1 MQELMR
7 ELDIVNKIYEYAREE
22 AARTGWMS
30 ITTEHLLLGMI
41 RHGRNEACRFLT
53 DSGIPLDEL
62 KSMILDEIDRG
73 YPVPYQDTGRIQA
86 DAGLQHVIET
96 ASGIMRSPKAV
107 HIPGTMVLLSVILKE
122 DNTPAAAA
130 VCDLGLDFNGRYS
143 EYPEDAYTGA
153 PLPEDDPDDMD
164 YGAPSGNRGES
175 PEETLRRFGTDLT
188 AAAEE
193 GELDPVTGRCREI
206 DRAIDILC
214 RRKKNNPMIVGEPGV
229 GKTALAEG
237 IAMRIAGNEVP
248 AGLLGKKIVSL
259 DMAALVAGTKYRG
272 DFEERLR
279 RILEAV
285 RNHPDII
292 LFIDEIHN
300 IVGTGGG
307 GGSMDAAAILK
318 PALSRGDFQCIGTTT
333 SDEYRRIIEK
343 DGALARR
350 FQKVL
355 IEQPTPAMTIE
366 ILDRLRPHYEQFHNV
381 VYTPEAVRACVSL
394 SVRYMT
400 GRNLPD
406 KAIDLMDEA
415 GAAVHASATM
425 PDSGLKEMNSR
436 LQELRKKKREYLEN
450 SDFEMGAETMQM
462 ELRQQHDIEEA
473 TARLKDSTGHSR
485 ATVTEED
492 IMRTMSVMTGIPVEK
507 MAASETSRLAGLRQ
521 VLSKRIIGQDE
532 AVDKVVRAISRNRA
546 GLRDPGRPIGS
557 FLFLGP
563 TGVGKTHLAKTL
575 AAQLFD
581 TGDAIIRLDM
591 SEYMEKIS
599 VTRLIGAPPGYVG
612 YDEGGQLSERVRQKP
627 YSVVLLD
634 EIEKAHPDV
643 FNILLQ
649 ILDEGRLT
657 DSNGR
662 IVDFRN
668 TVIILTSNIGS
679 RDIKDFGRGIG
690 FGSSGEVSQQH
701 QKALIDKALRRS
713 FTPEFLNRLDE
724 TVYFR
729 SLTRTDVSAIL
740 DIELETLHRR
750 VAQAGYSLH
759 LSTRAREF
767 LCDKGY
773 DPAYGARPLKRAVR
787 RYLEDLIAETVISG
801 LRPASRISVDVNEDN
816 TALTVTGS
824 SGNSGTSGT
833 DTGGKKDSGL
843 KLIMP
848 GRKSAHRKEEPA
860 H

>member
-1 MQELMR
+1 MR
-7 ELDIVNKIYEYAREE
+7 ELNILDKILEYAREE
-22 AARTGWMS
+22 AVRTGWMS
-30 ITTEHLLLGMI
+30 ITPEHLVLGMI
-41 RHGRNEACRFLT
+41 RHGDNEACRFLT
-53 DSGIPLDEL
+53 DSGLSLARL

-73 YPVPYQDTGRIQA
+73 CSVPYRDTGQIRP
-86 DAGLQHVIET
+86 DAALQHILNT
-96 ASGIMRSPKAV
+96 AAGILHSPKASQ
-107 HIPGTMVLLSVILKE
+107 IPDTMVLLSIILKE
-122 DNTPAAAA
+122 DNSVTSDI
-130 VCDLGLDFNGRYS
+130 VLDMGLDFNDRYATIPGDR
-143 EYPEDAYTGA
+143 YDD
-153 PLPEDDPDDMD
+153 PLPEDDLDMD
-164 YGAPSGNRGES
+164 YGDPGRGRTES
-175 PEETLRRFGTDLT
+175 PEEILARFGTDLT
-188 AAAEE
+188 AAAAD
-193 GELDPVTGRCREI
+193 GTLDPVTGRDREI
-206 DRAIDILC
+206 DRVIEILC
-214 RRKKNNPMIVGEPGV
+214 RRKKNNPMIVGDPGV

-237 IAMRIAGNEVP
+237 IARRIADRNVP
-248 AGLLGKKIVSL
+248 LDLMHKKIISIDL
-259 DMAALVAGTKYRG
+259 AAMVAGTKFRG

-279 RILEAV
+279 KVLDAV
-285 RNHPDII
+285 QADPDRI

-300 IVGTGGG
+300 IVGAGGG
-307 GGSMDAAAILK
+307 GGAMDAAAIIK
-318 PALSRGDFQCIGTTT
+318 PALSRGGFQCIGTTT
-333 SDEYRRIIEK
+333 SDEYRKIIEK

-350 FQKVL
+350 FQKVTVD
-355 IEQPTPAMTIE
+355 PPSDTMTLR
-366 ILDRLRPHYEQFHNV
+366 ILEELKPHYEQFHNV
-381 VYTPEAVRACVSL
+381 TYTPEAVSACISL
-394 SVRYMT
+394 SNRYIT
-400 GRNLPD
+400 SRHQPD
-406 KAIDLMDEA
+406 KAIDVMDEA
-415 GAAVHASATM
+415 GAAVHMGHSM
-425 PDSGLKEMNSR
+425 PDRSIMEMGQKLK
-436 LQELRKKKREYLEN
+436 ELRKVKREHLEN
-450 SDFEMGAETMQM
+450 SDFEKGAKAMKQ
-462 ELRQQHDIEEA
+462 ELEQQEKLDQA
-473 TARLKDSTGHSR
+473 TDRLKDR
-485 ATVTEED
+485 AGRRKAVVTESE
-492 IMRTMSVMTGIPVEK
+492 IMRTVSVMTGIPVEK
-507 MAASETSRLAGLRQ
+507 MAASETSRLAGLRLI
-521 VLSKRIIGQDE
+521 LSRKIIGQDE

-690 FGSSGEVSQQH
+690 FGASEEISQQH
-701 QKALIDKALRRS
+701 QKALIDKALGRS

-729 SLTRTDVSAIL
+729 SLTRADMSSIL
-740 DIELETLHRR
+740 DIELETLHKR

-773 DPAYGARPLKRAVR
+773 DPSYGARPLKRAVR

-824 SGNSGTSGT
+824 SGT
-833 DTGGKKDSGL
+833 DSGL

>member
-1 MQELMR
+1 MR
-7 ELDIVNKIYEYAREE
+7 ELNILDKILEYAREE
-22 AARTGWMS
+22 AVRTGWMS
-30 ITTEHLLLGMI
+30 ITPEHLVLGMI
-41 RHGRNEACRFLT
+41 RHGDNEACRFLT
-53 DSGIPLDEL
+53 DSGLSLARL

-73 YPVPYQDTGRIQA
+73 CSVPYRDTGQIRP
-86 DAGLQHVIET
+86 DAALQHILNT
-96 ASGIMRSPKAV
+96 AAGILHSPKASQ
-107 HIPGTMVLLSVILKE
+107 IPDTMVLLSIILKE
-122 DNTPAAAA
+122 DNSVTSDI
-130 VCDLGLDFNGRYS
+130 VLDMGLDFNDRYATIPGDR
-143 EYPEDAYTGA
+143 YDD
-153 PLPEDDPDDMD
+153 PLPEDDLDMD
-164 YGAPSGNRGES
+164 YGDPGRGRTES
-175 PEETLRRFGTDLT
+175 PEEILARFGTDLT
-188 AAAEE
+188 AAAAD
-193 GELDPVTGRCREI
+193 GTLDPVTGRDREI
-206 DRAIDILC
+206 DRVIEILC
-214 RRKKNNPMIVGEPGV
+214 RRKKNNPMIVGDPGV

-237 IAMRIAGNEVP
+237 IARRIADRNVP
-248 AGLLGKKIVSL
+248 LDLMHKKIISIDL
-259 DMAALVAGTKYRG
+259 AAMVAGTKFRG

-279 RILEAV
+279 KVLDAV
-285 RNHPDII
+285 QADPDRI

-300 IVGTGGG
+300 IVGAGGG
-307 GGSMDAAAILK
+307 GGAMDAAAIIK
-318 PALSRGDFQCIGTTT
+318 PALSRGGFQCIGTTT
-333 SDEYRRIIEK
+333 SDEYRKIIEK

-350 FQKVL
+350 FQKVTVD
-355 IEQPTPAMTIE
+355 PPSDTMTLR
-366 ILDRLRPHYEQFHNV
+366 ILEELKPHYEQFHNV
-381 VYTPEAVRACVSL
+381 TYTPEAVSACISL
-394 SVRYMT
+394 SNRYIT
-400 GRNLPD
+400 SRHQPD
-406 KAIDLMDEA
+406 KAIDVMDEA
-415 GAAVHASATM
+415 GAAVHMGHSM
-425 PDSGLKEMNSR
+425 PDRSIMEMGQKLK
-436 LQELRKKKREYLEN
+436 ELRKVKREHLEN
-450 SDFEMGAETMQM
+450 SDFEKGAKAMKQ
-462 ELRQQHDIEEA
+462 ELEQQEKLDQA
-473 TARLKDSTGHSR
+473 TERLKDR
-485 ATVTEED
+485 AGRRKAVVTESE
-492 IMRTMSVMTGIPVEK
+492 IMRTVSVMTGIPVEK

-521 VLSKRIIGQDE
+521 ILSRKIIGQDE

-690 FGSSGEVSQQH
+690 FGASEEISQQH
-701 QKALIDKALRRS
+701 QKALIDKALGRS

-729 SLTRTDVSAIL
+729 SLTRADMSSIL
-740 DIELETLHRR
+740 DIELETLHKR

-759 LSTRAREF
+759 LSTQAREF

-773 DPAYGARPLKRAVR
+773 DPSYGARPLKRAVR

-801 LRPASRISVDVNEDN
+801 LKPSSRISVDVNEDN

-824 SGNSGTSGT
+824 SGT
-833 DTGGKKDSGL
+833 DSGL

>member
-1 MQELMR
+1 MR
-7 ELDIVNKIYEYAREE
+7 ELNILDKILEYAREE
-22 AARTGWMS
+22 AVRTGWMS
-30 ITTEHLLLGMI
+30 ITPEHLVLGMI
-41 RHGRNEACRFLT
+41 RHGDNEACRFLT
-53 DSGIPLDEL
+53 DSGLSLARL

-73 YPVPYQDTGRIQA
+73 CSVPYRDTGQIRP
-86 DAGLQHVIET
+86 DAALQHILNT
-96 ASGIMRSPKAV
+96 AAGILHSPKASQ
-107 HIPGTMVLLSVILKE
+107 IPDTMVLLSIILKE
-122 DNTPAAAA
+122 DNSVTSDI
-130 VCDLGLDFNGRYS
+130 VLDMGLDFNDRYATIPGDR
-143 EYPEDAYTGA
+143 YDD
-153 PLPEDDPDDMD
+153 PLPEDDLDMD
-164 YGAPSGNRGES
+164 YGDPGHGRAES
-175 PEETLRRFGTDLT
+175 PEEILARFGTDLT
-188 AAAEE
+188 AAAAD
-193 GELDPVTGRCREI
+193 GTLDPVTGRDREI
-206 DRAIDILC
+206 DRVIEILC
-214 RRKKNNPMIVGEPGV
+214 RRKKNNPMIVGDPGV

-237 IAMRIAGNEVP
+237 IARRIADRNVP
-248 AGLLGKKIVSL
+248 LDLMHKKIISIDL
-259 DMAALVAGTKYRG
+259 AAMVAGTKFRG

-279 RILEAV
+279 KVLDAV
-285 RNHPDII
+285 QADPDRI

-300 IVGTGGG
+300 IVGAGGG
-307 GGSMDAAAILK
+307 GGAMDAAAIIK
-318 PALSRGDFQCIGTTT
+318 PALSRGGFQCIGTTT

-350 FQKVL
+350 FQKVTVD
-355 IEQPTPAMTIE
+355 PPSDTMTLR
-366 ILDRLRPHYEQFHNV
+366 ILEELKPHYEQFHNV
-381 VYTPEAVRACVSL
+381 TYTPEAVSACISL
-394 SVRYMT
+394 SNRYIT
-400 GRNLPD
+400 SRHQPD
-406 KAIDLMDEA
+406 KAIDVMDEA
-415 GAAVHASATM
+415 GAAVHMGHSM
-425 PDSGLKEMNSR
+425 PDRSIMEMGQKLK
-436 LQELRKKKREYLEN
+436 ELRKVKREHLEN
-450 SDFEMGAETMQM
+450 SDFEKGAKAMKQ
-462 ELRQQHDIEEA
+462 ELEQQEKLDQA
-473 TARLKDSTGHSR
+473 TDRLKDR
-485 ATVTEED
+485 AGRRKAVVTESE
-492 IMRTMSVMTGIPVEK
+492 IMRTVSVMTGIPVEK

-521 VLSKRIIGQDE
+521 ILSRIGQDE

-690 FGSSGEVSQQH
+690 FGASEEISQQH
-701 QKALIDKALRRS
+701 QKALIDKALGRS

-729 SLTRTDVSAIL
+729 SLTRADMSSIL
-740 DIELETLHRR
+740 DIELETLHKR

-773 DPAYGARPLKRAVR
+773 DPSYGARPLKRAVR

-801 LRPASRISVDVNEDN
+801 LKPSSRISIDVNEDN
-816 TALTVTGS
+816 TALTVTG
-824 SGNSGTSGT
+824 NA
-833 DTGGKKDSGL
+833 KKSGL
-843 KLIMP
+843 KILLP
-848 GRKSAHRKEEPA
+848 EKKAASRKEEPA

>member
-1 MQELMR
+1 MR
-7 ELDIVNKIYEYAREE
+7 ELNILDKILEYAREE
-22 AARTGWMS
+22 AVRTGWMS
-30 ITTEHLLLGMI
+30 ITPEHLVLGMI
-41 RHGRNEACRFLT
+41 RHGDNEACRFLT
-53 DSGIPLDEL
+53 DSGLSLARL

-73 YPVPYQDTGRIQA
+73 CSVPYRDTGQIRP
-86 DAGLQHVIET
+86 DAALQHILNT
-96 ASGIMRSPKAV
+96 AAGILHSPKASQ
-107 HIPGTMVLLSVILKE
+107 IPDTMVLLSIILKE
-122 DNTPAAAA
+122 DNSVTSDI
-130 VCDLGLDFNGRYS
+130 VLDMGLDFNDRYATIPGDR
-143 EYPEDAYTGA
+143 YDD
-153 PLPEDDPDDMD
+153 PLPEDDLDMD
-164 YGAPSGNRGES
+164 YGDPGRGRTES
-175 PEETLRRFGTDLT
+175 PEEILARFGTDLT
-188 AAAEE
+188 AAAAD
-193 GELDPVTGRCREI
+193 GTLDPVTGRDREI
-206 DRAIDILC
+206 DRVIEILC
-214 RRKKNNPMIVGEPGV
+214 RRKKNNPMIVGDPGV

-237 IAMRIAGNEVP
+237 IARRIADRNVP
-248 AGLLGKKIVSL
+248 LDLMHKKIISIDL
-259 DMAALVAGTKYRG
+259 AAMVAGTKFRG

-279 RILEAV
+279 KVLDAV
-285 RNHPDII
+285 LADPDRI

-300 IVGTGGG
+300 IVGAGGG
-307 GGSMDAAAILK
+307 GGAMDAAAIIK
-318 PALSRGDFQCIGTTT
+318 PALSRGGFQCIGTTT
-333 SDEYRRIIEK
+333 SDEYRKIIEK

-350 FQKVL
+350 FQKVTVD
-355 IEQPTPAMTIE
+355 PPSDTMTLR
-366 ILDRLRPHYEQFHNV
+366 ILEELKPHYEQFHNV
-381 VYTPEAVRACVSL
+381 TYTPEAVSACISL
-394 SVRYMT
+394 SNRYIT
-400 GRNLPD
+400 SRHQPD
-406 KAIDLMDEA
+406 KAIDVMDEA
-415 GAAVHASATM
+415 GAAVHMGHSM
-425 PDSGLKEMNSR
+425 PDRSIMEMGQKLK
-436 LQELRKKKREYLEN
+436 ELRKVKREHLEN
-450 SDFEMGAETMQM
+450 SDFEKGAKAMKQ
-462 ELRQQHDIEEA
+462 ELEQQEKLDQA
-473 TARLKDSTGHSR
+473 TDRLKDR
-485 ATVTEED
+485 AGRRKAVVTESE
-492 IMRTMSVMTGIPVEK
+492 IMRTVSVMTGIPVEK

-521 VLSKRIIGQDE
+521 ILSRKIIGQDE

-679 RDIKDFGRGIG
+679 RDIKEFGRGIG

-701 QKALIDKALRRS
+701 QKALIDKALGRS

-824 SGNSGTSGT
+824 SGT
-833 DTGGKKDSGL
+833 DSGL